1 MTSGGRWLNELDLF
15 GLASPFSQI
24 EARQIWSN
32 VSTRMIQQASG
43 QVRSL
48 VGAVNPSSVY
58 RVEQSELLMNN
69 KILGLDELNL
79 RPRYGFGNN

>member
-1 MTSGGRWLNELDLF
+1 MTAGGKWLDQMDLY
-15 GLASPFSQI
+15 GSNSPFSRT
-24 EARQIWSN
+24 EAGKIWEK

-48 VGAVNPSSVY
+48 VGIVNPSSVY
-58 RVEQSELLMNN
+58 RAEQSELFMNEN
-69 KILGLDELNL
+69 ILGLDELNL